1 VPRWPEILPKP
12 GARRRSAAGLLAAGL
27 AVAWMAAWA
36 QFVPAPNNVP
46 STTEDRRRDVNPVKV
61 PAYPNDDDLVEF
73 FVSSANDFKFFIDA
87 KSLTIGSDGVV
98 RYTLVARS
106 PEGVD
111 NVSYEGIDCR
121 AESYRLYATGHADR
135 RWSKRTT
142 AWRRIEW
149 TPVARWRHAL
159 LKDYFCPGNAPI
171 LTVADGIDGLKRG
184 RNSLLDQ
191 SDRF

>member
-1 VPRWPEILPKP
+1 
-12 GARRRSAAGLLAAGL
+12 
-27 AVAWMAAWA
+27 
-36 QFVPAPNNVP
+36 
-46 STTEDRRRDVNPVKV
+46 
-61 PAYPNDDDLVEF
+61 
-73 FVSSANDFKFFIDA
+73 
-87 KSLTIGSDGVV
+87 VV